1 MCVYTNICF
10 FFLKNYLNF
19 IISLQVF
26 LLPPC
31 LFISIFL
38 SFSLF
43 IFLSLS
49 LSILLLFLY
58 YHYFFQSFF
67 LSFFFRFS
75 LPLLHQPP
83 CVRFLSFCFWLSIPR
98 CFIQRWGN
106 RHISLYTHTYIYYIY
121 MRVYVYIYIS
131 THMHL
136 CVCECMY

>member
-49 LSILLLFLY
+49 LSPSY
-58 YHYFFQSFF
+58 YYFCIIIIFFNLSFF
-67 LSFFFRFS
+67 LFFSIFAPS
-75 LPLLHQPP
+75 LTSAPLRKIFVFLFLAFDSTMFHPEMGQPP
-83 CVRFLSFCFWLSIPR
+83 YIALHTHIYILHIYACVCI
-98 CFIQRWGN
+98 
-106 RHISLYTHTYIYYIY
+106 HIHIHTYAF
-121 MRVYVYIYIS
+121 V
-131 THMHL
+131 
-136 CVCECMY
+136 CV